1 MKALIENA
9 KSALSLIG
17 QSSFA
22 ALKDLKSRV
31 SKSPS
36 KPTENLA
43 PSIRLACDFGRS
55 KIAFLELEKFQNEIT
70 VTHFHKVSRPKEPEK
85 VVEIL
90 KECHTAGQFTSRKV
104 RLSVKGQGVVIRFV
118 QLPKMKLEE
127 LRSAITFEAEKY
139 IPFKYNE
146 VVLDFVVLEDTLT
159 GPSGPMMNVLIV
171 GVKRDEVY
179 PLIQT
184 FQSAGLEVELI
195 DADALAF
202 LNAIEFC
209 YPDVVNTAFG
219 ILDIGTEISTLSV
232 AQGGKPRFIRDL
244 SFGGMDVLKRLKRKL
259 GLTDQAA
266 LEQLEVDRVPTP
278 EAQEVLKESLSNL
291 VSDLKVS
298 LDYYIDQVSGAAPIT
313 KLFLAGGG
321 GYHPIVV
328 ESLTKDLQIPV
339 ETLDVLGR
347 VKTVQG
353 LDLELFKKNQG
364 LLTGALGLAVRD
376 L

>member
-1 MKALIENA
+1 MKDILPQIQGVISPITQA
-9 KSALSLIG
+9 SL
-17 QSSFA
+17 A
-22 ALKDLKSRV
+22 ALQDLKSRLTKTSV
-31 SKSPS
+31 
-36 KPTENLA
+36 KPEVNLA
-43 PSIRLACDFGRS
+43 PSVRLACDFGRS
-55 KIAFLELEKFQNEIT
+55 KIAFLEIEKLQNEIT
-70 VTHFHKVSRPKEPEK
+70 VTRFHKVSRPKENDK

-90 KECHTAGQFTSRKV
+90 KECFAAGKFVTPKV

-118 QLPKMKLEE
+118 QFPKMKPED
-127 LRSAITFEAEKY
+127 LRGAITFEAEKY

-146 VVLDFVVLEDTLT
+146 VVLDFVVIEDNIQ

-209 YPDVVNTAFG
+209 YPDVMASAIG
-219 ILDIGTEISTLSV
+219 ILDIGTDISTLSV
-232 AQGGKPRFIRDL
+232 AQGGNPRFIRDL
-244 SFGGMDVLKRLKRKL
+244 SFGGMDVIKRLKRKL

-266 LEQLEVDRVPTP
+266 MEQMEVDRVPTP
-278 EAQEVLKESLSNL
+278 EAQEVLKEALGNL

-298 LDYYIDQVSGAAPIT
+298 LDYYLDQVHGATPIT

-321 GYHPIVV
+321 GYHPVV
-328 ESLTKDLQIPV
+328 IDALTKDLQIPV
-339 ETLDVLGR
+339 ETLDVLGK
-347 VKTVQG
+347 VKTVEG

-364 LLTGALGLAVRD
+364 LLTVALGLALRD